1 MTNFDE
7 FKLIGSDWVALYVN
21 TEHVTYVDSFGVEHF
36 PKETRKF
43 IRNKN
48 VIANIYRI
56 QVYHTYFWYF
66 CIKFIDF
73 MLKGKRWIECWNFF
87 SPKDFEKNHK
97 ITLKYFL

>member
-21 TEHVTYVDSFGVEHF
+21 AEHVTYVDSFEVGHF

-48 VIANIYRI
+48 VITNIYRI
-56 QVYHTYFWYF
+56 HVYDSIMCRYF

-73 MLKGKRWIECWNFF
+73 MLKGKSWIE
-87 SPKDFEKNHK
+87 
-97 ITLKYFL
+97 Y